1 MKSVQSVLSE
11 RVWEAGPRGLG
22 TRAAATALLR
32 LLTAQSQHVNLLMSP
47 AEQERAPDGWRK
59 TSGVHFHVYF

>member
-11 RVWEAGPRGLG
+11 RAWEAGPRGLG

-32 LLTAQSQHVNLLMSP
+32 LLTARSQHVNLLMSQ
-47 AEQERAPDGWRK
+47 AGQEGAPDGWRK
-59 TSGVHFHVYF
+59 TSGLRFRVYF